1 MHDHRAQEEYA
12 LPDKICNETI
22 GRLVI
27 EIIGRI
33 PLLDFAMMHDADFI
47 CDGKSLVLIVGHQYS
62 RCVLALENVAYFQA
76 QTLTQASTSRFEKG
90 SSSNNKSGR
99 GANAR
104 ANATRCCWPP
114 ESS

>member
-1 MHDHRAQEEYA
+1 MTIRRAFVRYVSCQNSQLDFQVVRVKHPAQEEYA
-12 LPDKICNETI
+12 LSDKICNETI

-47 CDGKSLVLIVGHQYS
+47 CDGKSLVLIMGHQYS

-76 QTLTQASTSRFEKG
+76 QT
-90 SSSNNKSGR
+90 
-99 GANAR
+99 
-104 ANATRCCWPP
+104 
-114 ESS
+114 